1 MSVKERRQQSTI
13 GDRLSNAIGNEWW
26 ATLRIRTVYLNISMC
41 VLVSWCVCVCG
52 RALSNIVFAG
62 LDGSFR
68 FRGASVKWKEKHS
81 KTLSVYGHVMV
92 FIFMDMLC
100 CACFNVCVSVC
111 VCVTLLPIYGTIL
124 WMPHTHTHTYTCPHT
139 QRTLQRRR

>member
-41 VLVSWCVCVCG
+41 VLVSGCVCVFVCVRG
-52 RALSNIVFAG
+52 LSNIVFAG

-68 FRGASVKWKEKHS
+68 FLFRGASVKWKEKHS

-100 CACFNVCVSVC
+100 LLQCVCVSPSVFVWPFC
-111 VCVTLLPIYGTIL
+111 PFMGPFYEC
-124 WMPHTHTHTYTCPHT
+124 HTHA